1 VTDDQERRTFSQPG
15 TARALVLLGSAL
27 AVTAAAG
34 VCFVAIVFGP
44 TLAGRPGLTGAAVL
58 GSALMFA
65 CVVIGVVLANVL
77 AIRARSLRRV
87 VAAGCGTLL
96 AGVVVGL
103 AVLLVV
109 IAATS

>member
-1 VTDDQERRTFSQPG
+1 VTDEHERRTFSRPG

-44 TLAGRPGLTGAAVL
+44 TLAGRPGLTGAVVL
-58 GSALMFA
+58 GSVLMFA
-65 CVVIGVVLANVL
+65 FVLAGVVLANLL

-87 VAAGCGTLL
+87 VGAGCGTLF
-96 AGVVVGL
+96 AGVVLGL
-103 AVLLVV
+103 ATLLIV
-109 IAATS
+109 ISTAA